1 MRDDRLMVIYCPVN
15 GVPVLG
21 HVTVDKLNE
30 MVGAPD
36 MRQLDIIPG
45 IVILYDASLQK
56 DPAMLN
62 RSIWFAKL
70 HGNAVIIGAGS
81 RVAYKDIR
89 ELRSLT
95 QNDLIRLAT
104 RGLINLD
111 ELTGALKME
120 VLSV

>member
-21 HVTVDKLNE
+21 HVT
-30 MVGAPD
+30 
-36 MRQLDIIPG
+36 
-45 IVILYDASLQK
+45 
-56 DPAMLN
+56 
-62 RSIWFAKL
+62 
-70 HGNAVIIGAGS
+70 
-81 RVAYKDIR
+81 KDIR

-95 QNDLIRLAT
+95 RYDLIRLVT
-104 RGLINLD
+104 RGLFDLD

>member
-21 HVTVDKLNE
+21 HVTVDQLNE

-36 MRQLDIIPG
+36 IRQLDIIPG
-45 IVILYDASLQK
+45 IAMLYDASLPE

-62 RSIWFAKL
+62 RNVRFAK
-70 HGNAVIIGAGS
+70 HYGNAVIIGAGS

-95 QNDLIRLAT
+95 RYDLIRLVT
-104 RGLINLD
+104 RGLFDLD